1 MAESH
6 AIAAGMM
13 LQAVLGGMREPQAG
27 SAEGSV
33 LGVSFK
39 EVQRRLKQRP
49 ITLVFVKAP

>member
-1 MAESH
+1 
-6 AIAAGMM
+6 MM

-27 SAEGSV
+27 STEGSV